1 MRRPTILLVEDNRDH
16 AELTRRAL
24 ERADIEYELEVRAD
38 GESALRYLFG
48 EEGTGG
54 EGAIVDL
61 VLLDYHLP
69 GLNGGDVLKHIR
81 ASSRM
86 RNTPVVVLS
95 TSARPEEMKES
106 YRLGANSY
114 LTKPAEWAVF
124 QAVIRR
130 LAEYWTQRA
139 RMPEEAPTRDAPDRP

>member
-1 MRRPTILLVEDNRDH
+1 LRRPTILLVEDNRDH

-139 RMPEEAPTRDAPDRP
+139 RMPGEAPTRDAPDRP

>member
-139 RMPEEAPTRDAPDRP
+139 RMPGEAPTRDAPDRP